1 MIEVLI
7 TLYVKAMVGTVVGA
21 VKEEILEIPL
31 NVADQIVAG
40 WDGEGGL
47 QLEKVRDWLKLTEDA
62 ASTRDAVKA
71 ALKSKGV
78 GDWTWDTLELVKA
91 VAGTGQS
98 LSNIMNKPQAVESRA
113 RNERTQPTIY
123 IAARPKPK
131 LLRHR
136 KPAKKRPT
144 SRRKR
149 EPDVIHAQIIRL
161 R

>member
-7 TLYVKAMVGTVVGA
+7 TLCVKAMVGTVVGA

-113 RNERTQPTIY
+113 RNERTQPTRY
-123 IAARPKPK
+123 IGARPKPK
-131 LLRHR
+131 LLRYR
-136 KPAKKRPT
+136 NPAKKRPT

-149 EPDVIHAQIIRL
+149 EHDVIHAQIIRL